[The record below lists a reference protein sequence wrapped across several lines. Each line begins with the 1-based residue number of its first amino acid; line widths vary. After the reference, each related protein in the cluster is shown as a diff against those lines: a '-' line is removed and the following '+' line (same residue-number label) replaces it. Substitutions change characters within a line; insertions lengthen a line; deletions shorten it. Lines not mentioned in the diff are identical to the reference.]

1 MGGFKMDLKQV
12 QEEFQ
17 KSWINIKSLL
27 DQQQDEMRVQ
37 SEVLTDLIKAQREQ
51 ETVIRQLIDERF

>member
-17 KSWINIKSLL
+17 KSWINIKSML
-27 DQQQDEMRVQ
+27 DQTQDELKIQ
-37 SEVLTDLIKAQREQ
+37 SDVIADLINTTKEQ
-51 ETVIRQLIDERF
+51 EAVIKQLIDDRF

>member
-1 MGGFKMDLKQV
+1 MDLKQV

-17 KSWINIKSLL
+17 KSWISIKSLL
-27 DQQQDEMRVQ
+27 DQTQDEMKMQ

-51 ETVIRQLIDERF
+51 EEVIKKLIDDRF